1 MNLVEL
7 KVLKYFSSFLF
18 ALSFLICT
26 FASILWVAKR
36 CPPHGRHISESVFS
50 FILIRKNRQFLKSIG
65 LSGHKTPMRAYTHPI
80 GGVLY
85 IGVAWGGLFISVMG
99 VWRCLVKNKLSNVP
113 RLRVL

>member
-80 GGVLY
+80 GGVY
-85 IGVAWGGLFISVMG
+85 IYRYSVG
-99 VWRCLVKNKLSNVP
+99 WAVYYRLGCLAIPTNK
-113 RLRVL
+113 